1 MLGCGDHHKLD
12 SPDEPYVMILG
23 IAQDAGFPQIGCDKD
38 CCKEAWVH
46 KEMREYATSMAI
58 IDPVSEQWWLL
69 ECTPDIKDQLNLVK
83 DQLGKQHTQVPDGI
97 LLTHGHMGHYGG
109 LMHFGR
115 EAMGS
120 SEITVYAMPRMYE
133 YLANN
138 GPWSQLVALKN
149 ITLAP
154 IEVGEP
160 LTLNERISVRHVYVP
175 HRDEYTETVGYA
187 IEGPTQT
194 ILFIPDIDK
203 WSKWET
209 DLEDV
214 LKEVDLAFLDGTF
227 YSSDE
232 INGRDMS
239 EIPHPFIPET
249 MELIESDELRSK
261 IRFIH
266 FNHTNPVMNTDSDER
281 SDVLSEGFSVAAM
294 GETYPL

>member
-1 MLGCGDHHKLD
+1 
-12 SPDEPYVMILG
+12 
-23 IAQDAGFPQIGCDKD
+23 
-38 CCKEAWVH
+38 
-46 KEMREYATSMAI
+46 
-58 IDPVSEQWWLL
+58 
-69 ECTPDIKDQLNLVK
+69 
-83 DQLGKQHTQVPDGI
+83 
-97 LLTHGHMGHYGG
+97 
-109 LMHFGR
+109 MHFGR